1 MRMTMTLT
9 ALSLSLVLA
18 CADDGG
24 DVGDGY
30 GDDAGD
36 QGNSEDET
44 GSTGTD
50 EASDASTDES
60 TTANESSTGS
70 DTSSTTDTSS
80 TSTDTSSTGTEG
92 TDTGTD
98 TSSDPSCEDDQYLG
112 AGIGSDDWGLGSLCD
127 DIWVCA
133 SADQVAALEALD
145 PIVMCEPGMGCPDQH
160 CQLSYQVIVDQP
172 TLDRVCEALLLPGI
186 DIAYCSV
193 YGP

>member
-9 ALSLSLVLA
+9 TLSLSLVLA

-36 QGNSEDET
+36 QGSGEDET
-44 GSTGTD
+44 GSTGSD

-60 TTANESSTGS
+60 TTANESSTSTDESSTGS
-70 DTSSTTDTSS
+70 DTSSTSSDESS
-80 TSTDTSSTGTEG
+80 TSSEG
-92 TDTGTD
+92 TDTSGETG
-98 TSSDPSCEDDQYLG
+98 DPSCEDDQYLG